1 MKATNQLANIAN
13 GAKTG
18 IVKAAIKVGMKVQ
31 KYSPEI
37 LVGVGIVSIVGGV
50 VLACRAT
57 LKAEEILDEHEEEME
72 LIESAT
78 KLNDGD
84 YSEKDQQRDIVVAY
98 AHTVG
103 KFAKLYAPSVALLT
117 IGIGCMLGSYGILK
131 KRNIALMAAYEG
143 LQKKFLEYRDRVK
156 TKVGEEEE
164 ERLYHGATEEAK
176 NDAGETLPAIPG
188 GYTPS
193 VYARFFDEWS
203 PQWSKS
209 NELNKLNLLKI
220 QDWANNL
227 LHTRGHLFLN
237 EVYDMLGLKRS
248 SAGAVVGWV
257 EGHGDGYVDF
267 GMFDVNRKS
276 TREFINGYERAILL
290 DFNVDGVIWDLI

>member
-1 MKATNQLANIAN
+1 MNAMNKITTLAST
-13 GAKTG
+13 AKNG
-18 IVKAAIKVGMKVQ
+18 IVKTAAKGGMKLK

-37 LVGVGIVSIVGGV
+37 LVGVGVVSIVSGV

-57 LKAEEILDEHEEEME
+57 LKAEEILDEHEEQME
-72 LIESAT
+72 IIQKAIEV
-78 KLNDGD
+78 
-84 YSEKDQQRDIVVAY
+84 SEEYLEQDQKRDKVIAY
-98 AHTVG
+98 AHTAG
-103 KFAKLYAPSVALLT
+103 KFIKLYAPSIGLLT
-117 IGIGCMLGSYGILK
+117 LGIGCMLGSYGILK
-131 KRNIALMAAYEG
+131 KRNVALMAAYEG
-143 LQKKFLEYRDRVK
+143 VQKAFLEYRQRVRDEIGTEK
-156 TKVGEEEE
+156 EEC
-164 ERLYHGATEEAK
+164 LYHGVSSDVK

-188 GYTPS
+188 GYVPS

-209 NELNKLNLLKI
+209 NDLNKLNLLKF
-220 QDWANNL
+220 QDWANDL
-227 LHTRGHLFLN
+227 LHARGHLFLN

-267 GMFDVNRKS
+267 GIFNVNRPS
-276 TREFINGYERAILL
+276 TRDFINGYERAILL